1 MRVTSKT
8 AIIVNVFIVFL
19 GMTIFWLGI
28 YITKES
34 YRVKDTFSKTT
45 GTIYNIII
53 EKDYGSDVLTT
64 MEYPQIEFAL
74 PNGEKTKFTA
84 DYSRENVKYKTGD
97 QIEIYYNPQKPSEA
111 RIADYRALIIPG
123 IITIFIGV
131 VFIIFA
137 GQYVI
142 RYFSRKKII
151 LELKTTG
158 IKIQA
163 PFIEAKK
170 DYDSA
175 IMNKNPFIVR
185 VQMEDGSSLF
195 SERIWNFDPESLKTG
210 QMIDVYFD
218 PKDKSNYYI
227 DLDPYTKLK

>member
-8 AIIVNVFIVFL
+8 ALIVNIFIVLL
-19 GMTIFWLGI
+19 GIAIFWLGI

-53 EKDYGSDVLTT
+53 EEDYGADVLTT

-84 DYSRENVKYKTGD
+84 DYSRENVKYKVGD
-97 QIEIYYNPQKPSEA
+97 QIEIYYNPQKPTEA

-123 IITIFIGV
+123 IITIFIGAI
-131 VFIIFA
+131 FIIFA
-137 GQYVI
+137 GQYVVK
-142 RYFSRKKII
+142 YSNRKKNII
-151 LELKTTG
+151 KLKTTG

-175 IMNKNPFIVR
+175 IMNKNPFIIQI
-185 VQMEDGSSLF
+185 QMEDGRSLS
-195 SERIWNFDPESLKTG
+195 SERIWDFDPESLKPG
-210 QMIDVYFD
+210 QMIDIYFD
-218 PKDKSNYYI
+218 PKDKNSYYI
-227 DLDPYTKLK
+227 DLEPYTKK